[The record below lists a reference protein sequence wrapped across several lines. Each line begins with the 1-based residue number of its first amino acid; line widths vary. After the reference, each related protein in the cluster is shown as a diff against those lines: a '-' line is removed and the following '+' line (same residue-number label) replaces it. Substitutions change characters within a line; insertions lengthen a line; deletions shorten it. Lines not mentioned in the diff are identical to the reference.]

1 MHWQEL
7 KKILQNIFSMKTVK
21 PSIIKDSMKI
31 RKLLKMRFEELGVNY
46 SRVVEDANMRE
57 MKFTNSSLSRFMKS
71 GNVNGSLTEE
81 NIIWLC
87 FRWGIEIQLLVGT
100 PKVANGKVELTLPPY
115 NEEKCLLILE
125 KLNLN
130 GKK

>member
-1 MHWQEL
+1 
-7 KKILQNIFSMKTVK
+7 MKTVK